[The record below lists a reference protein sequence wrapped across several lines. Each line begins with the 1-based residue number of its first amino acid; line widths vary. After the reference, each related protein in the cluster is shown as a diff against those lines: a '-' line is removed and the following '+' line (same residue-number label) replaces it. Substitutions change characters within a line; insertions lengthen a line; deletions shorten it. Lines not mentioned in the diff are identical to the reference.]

1 MSLGTL
7 NSGLAPASVGSV
19 TMSVTLTNPTD
30 SSTTL
35 LATIGDPSSGTLQ
48 TWDLYYREVGAESW
62 IEYATGLTEA
72 TQNIGDLDA
81 SKSYE
86 AYAVGHVLVDVT
98 TSTSSADTAEQVGPA
113 MSLWAFVEGGQ
124 DFGSSIEG
132 GGVWFWNAADP
143 GTFEGN
149 VKNLEPESMDAVQT
163 WAESV
168 SATSGSI
175 LGWGFRVGATWDT
188 EVATYTPDA
197 GGTVPAP
204 KIVPTSVLDLTTPL
218 AQDVS
223 GRFQVVHSPG
233 TLAAA
238 KTFANTAW
246 PESTQAGSANFSVG
260 NYLGSDAPTFIDI
273 GPLQSRIALRRAS
286 GSSTY
291 YNFAIFGDSTTAS
304 VRPVG
309 STNDSAKE
317 GFSYEA
323 NKVLRTGGK
332 RVRIYSW
339 GQGAATWAEIQQRV
353 VANLPYLVGKVSHLS
368 ILVWSWNSAY
378 NSSAEAD
385 TAWAEYLALEAAVE
399 AAGFAC
405 SPMILHPYTTRNSSG
420 QVEGFTAMKA
430 HVTAH
435 PRGILMDELMGDTSW
450 PDLPALES
458 EDNVHQ
464 NATGSIRTG
473 SGVASTFLAQAVAY
487 YPELA

>member
-1 MSLGTL
+1 MTFGVAGSY
-7 NSGLAPASVGSV
+7 GLAGGTVGAAVTISV
-19 TMSVTLTNPTD
+19 TIGSIG
-30 SSTTL
+30 SGGAI
-35 LATIGDPSSGTLQ
+35 ATRSEPSSGTLQ
-48 TWDLYYREVGAESW
+48 TWDLYIREVGAGSW
-62 IEYATGLTEA
+62 TEYATGLTEL
-72 TQNIGDLDA
+72 TETITGLTELTD
-81 SKSYE
+81 YE
-86 AYAVGHVLVDVT
+86 AYGIAHVLIDVNS
-98 TSTSSADTAEQVGPA
+98 STVQFTTAEQVGPA

-132 GGVWFWNAADP
+132 GGVWFWNTADP
-143 GTFEGN
+143 GTFEAN

-175 LGWGFRVGATWDT
+175 IGWGFRVGATWDT
-188 EVATYTPDA
+188 ETATYTPDA

-204 KIVPTSVLDLTTPL
+204 KIVPTSVLALTTPL

-246 PESTQAGSANFSVG
+246 PESAQAGSANFNVG

-273 GPLQSRIALRRAS
+273 GPLQSRLALRRAS

-309 STNDSAKE
+309 STNDAAKE

-405 SPMILHPYTTRNSSG
+405 SPMILHPYTTRNSAG

-450 PDLPALES
+450 PNLPALES

-464 NATGSIRTG
+464 NVTGSIRTG
-473 SGVASTFLAQAVAY
+473 SGVASTFLAQAVSY

>member
-1 MSLGTL
+1 MDRVPL
-7 NSGLAPASVGSV
+7 
-19 TMSVTLTNPTD
+19 
-30 SSTTL
+30 
-35 LATIGDPSSGTLQ
+35 
-48 TWDLYYREVGAESW
+48 
-62 IEYATGLTEA
+62 ATGLTEA

-124 DFGSSIEG
+124 DFGSSIVG

-273 GPLQSRIALRRAS
+273 GPSSPGLLCAARPGPAPTTISRSSETRRLLPFVLLARP
-286 GSSTY
+286 
-291 YNFAIFGDSTTAS
+291 TTAPRRVS
-304 VRPVG
+304 PTRQTRSCAPG
-309 STNDSAKE
+309 
-317 GFSYEA
+317 EA
-323 NKVLRTGGK
+323 RSHLLLGA
-332 RVRIYSW
+332 
-339 GQGAATWAEIQQRV
+339 GAATWAEIQQRV

-435 PRGILMDELMGDTSW
+435 PRGILMDELMGIPPGQISRPWSPKTMSTKTRPDPFARGLGSLAHSW
-450 PDLPALES
+450 LRPSPTTRSLHDARRQLQRGPPVNDQWAFF
-458 EDNVHQ
+458 
-464 NATGSIRTG
+464 GS
-473 SGVASTFLAQAVAY
+473 SGI
-487 YPELA
+487 P